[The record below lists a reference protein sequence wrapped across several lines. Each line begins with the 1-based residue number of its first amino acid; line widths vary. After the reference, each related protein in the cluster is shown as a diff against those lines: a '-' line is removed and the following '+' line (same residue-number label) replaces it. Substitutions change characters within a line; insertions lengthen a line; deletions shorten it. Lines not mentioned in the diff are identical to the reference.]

1 MKRFAP
7 ALVVLSSV
15 IMGFAF
21 ALLVPLAWDWW
32 GDSGRHAGIW
42 AGCFGLT
49 LASGAGL
56 WWRVRAYADDLS
68 VRDGFVLVNLVWLV
82 LPAYAALPLWL
93 AIDGMGVAQAY
104 FEAMSGLTATGAT
117 VLAGLDGLA
126 PSLNIWR
133 CFLQLIGGLG
143 ILVLAVAV
151 LPFLGLGGMQLYKAE
166 MPGPMKDTRL
176 TPRLAETARGLWG
189 VYFVLSLACMLAY
202 RFGGM
207 SWMDAF
213 MHMCTTVGLGGLSS
227 HDQSFGFWNS
237 PQLEW
242 TAVLFLVLSGIS
254 FARYFL
260 LWQSRS
266 LRPLTRD
273 AEVRAYIGVMAVAT
287 AVITVM
293 LLVNA
298 VYDDFPTA
306 VRQAAFQVTSVAT
319 GTGYSTTD
327 YLLWPTFVPVLLLFL
342 GCFTACAGST
352 GGGIKMVRVLVL
364 VKLAQRELL
373 RIIHPH
379 VVHPVALNRSAVPA
393 NVVAAVMAFMLI
405 YGGVMIGLT
414 MLMLATGL
422 DVVTAFSAV
431 IACLNNIGPG
441 LGQIGPA
448 SHYGSFNGVQLWLCS
463 LAMLLGR
470 LELLSVLVLL
480 TPQFWR
486 R

>member
-7 ALVVLSSV
+7 AFVVLSWV
-15 IMGFAF
+15 VMGFAF
-21 ALLVPLAWDWW
+21 AFLVPLAWDWW
-32 GDSGRHAGIW
+32 DDGGRQLPIW
-42 AGCFGLT
+42 GGCFGFTLLT
-49 LASGAGL
+49 GLAL
-56 WWRVRAYADDLS
+56 WWRVRGRAGELGA
-68 VRDGFVLVNLVWLV
+68 REGFMLVNLVWLV
-82 LPAYAALPLWL
+82 LPAYAALPLL
-93 AIDGMGVAQAY
+93 FTVPDISVARAY

-117 VLAGLDGLA
+117 SLSGIDGLA
-126 PSLNIWR
+126 PSVNIWR

-143 ILVLAVAV
+143 IMLLAIAV
-151 LPFLGLGGMQLYKAE
+151 LPFLGLGSVQVFRAE

-176 TPRLAETARGLWG
+176 TPRIAETARGLWG

-202 RFGGM
+202 RWGGM
-207 SWMDAF
+207 SWADAF

-227 HDQSFGFWNS
+227 HDQSFGFWAS
-237 PQLEW
+237 PRLEW
-242 TAVLFLVLSGIS
+242 IAVLFMALSGIS

-260 LWQSRS
+260 LWRNRS
-266 LRPLTRD
+266 LHPLTRD
-273 AEVRAYIGVMAVAT
+273 SEVRAYAIVLLVASLVV
-287 AVITVM
+287 AAM
-293 LLVNA
+293 LLVEH
-298 VYDDFPTA
+298 VYTGFEEA
-306 VRQAAFQVTSVAT
+306 LRQAAFQVVSVAT
-319 GTGYSTTD
+319 TTGFSTTD

-342 GCFTACAGST
+342 GCFVSCAGST

-364 VKLAQRELL
+364 VKLARRELL

-379 VVHPVALNRSAVPA
+379 VVHPVTLNHSLLPA

-414 MLMLATGL
+414 MVLLASGL

-441 LGQIGPA
+441 LGEVGPA
-448 SHYGSFNGVQLWLCS
+448 SHYGSFNGFQITVCS
-463 LAMLLGR
+463 LAMVLGR
-470 LELLSVLVLL
+470 LELLSMLVLL